1 MFSLSP
7 PRIPI
12 QKKKNTIKAG
22 GSTVRAQNVE
32 WSGVDTPQ
40 TVTTFTF
47 SCGVVYKVKVEDER
61 RAKILGALNGAEAI
75 KDQWMHKS
83 TFQLPTISGTFLHPW
98 QEKA

>member
-1 MFSLSP
+1 MLVWYENLKMCSLSP

-12 QKKKNTIKAG
+12 QKKKNF
-22 GSTVRAQNVE
+22 R
-32 WSGVDTPQ
+32 
-40 TVTTFTF
+40 
-47 SCGVVYKVKVEDER
+47 CGVVYKVKVEDER

-75 KDQWMHKS
+75 KDQWMQKS

>member
-12 QKKKNTIKAG
+12 QKKK
-22 GSTVRAQNVE
+22 
-32 WSGVDTPQ
+32 
-40 TVTTFTF
+40 TF

-75 KDQWMHKS
+75 KDQCNGCTRVHFN
-83 TFQLPTISGTFLHPW
+83 FQ
-98 QEKA
+98 Q